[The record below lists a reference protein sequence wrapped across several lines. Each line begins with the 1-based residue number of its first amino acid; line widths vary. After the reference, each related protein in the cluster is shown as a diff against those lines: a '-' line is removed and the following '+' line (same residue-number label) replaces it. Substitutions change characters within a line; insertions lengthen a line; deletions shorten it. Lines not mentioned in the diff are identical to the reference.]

1 MMGKQGNI
9 SYLPMT
15 NPISIPSM
23 DVFLIHLVVLPN
35 SCSNSYHVIFGKAY
49 FFSKRR
55 YANLHNTFPFFLG
68 NMDGHAHH
76 PNHRMAI
83 PFLTHPM
90 QATMFCWLRPTQRT
104 YVIPF
109 LWMLVIFLRCGI
121 HMNIHTPCFR
131 TGFTLLWSHVF
142 YYPIIDIIV
151 DILLY
156 PMFFYIQSL
165 I

>member
-90 QATMFCWLRPTQRT
+90 QATMFCWLRPT
-104 YVIPF
+104 
-109 LWMLVIFLRCGI
+109 
-121 HMNIHTPCFR
+121 
-131 TGFTLLWSHVF
+131 
-142 YYPIIDIIV
+142 
-151 DILLY
+151 
-156 PMFFYIQSL
+156 
-165 I
+165 